1 MTARRGSSSPED
13 RAKAPSDAHRRL
25 EVFIGKWINEGELL
39 ATDDSPA
46 ARILTSDVYDWMP
59 GKFFVLHTAYGRI
72 GDLDVGGTEVIGYDE
87 TSDTYNTYFFDSSGN
102 VTTERLTISDGVW
115 TWQGQTTRATSVFSK
130 DGKTQ
135 TCRHERSDDGVNW
148 LPAMQITLSKVE

>member
-1 MTARRGSSSPED
+1 MTTTEHSSSPED
-13 RAKAPSDAHRRL
+13 RAKRPSDGHRRL

-39 ATDDSPA
+39 ATEDAPA
-46 ARILTSDVYDWMP
+46 TRILTSDVYEWMP

-72 GDLDVGGTEVIGYDE
+72 GDLDAGGTEIIGYDE
-87 TSDTYNTYFFDSSGN
+87 TSDTYNTYFFDSAGN
-102 VTTERLTISDGVW
+102 VTTEQLTVSDGVW
-115 TWQGQTTRATSVFSK
+115 TWQGQTTRATSVFSD

-148 LPAMQITLSKVE
+148 VPAMQITLSKVE